1 MRYVFGMLM
10 LLVGVVAGLTLPDLD
25 LRWDFLGH
33 RSIIT
38 HSFLVPLLLF
48 VLARQQEHITTRLL
62 AAGFSVALAVHLSFD
77 LFPRMWTG
85 YALIYIP
92 GYGRA
97 NPEFS
102 QIWTAVNIV
111 ICMYLAL
118 VLVNSLFE
126 LIGVIV
132 GVVATFSLHVVQ
144 TSIFVPA
151 LLTIIAATG
160 LALLLPA
167 DRGTKLVVQN
177 RRWEM

>member
-1 MRYVFGMLM
+1 MRYIFGMLM
-10 LLVGVVAGLTLPDLD
+10 LLIGIVAGLAFPDID

-33 RSIIT
+33 RSIVT

-48 VLARQQEHITTRLL
+48 GVAYQQKHITTRLL
-62 AAGFSVALAVHLSFD
+62 AAGFSLSLAIHLSFD
-77 LFPRMWTG
+77 LFPRAWAG

-92 GYGRA
+92 GYGRT

-118 VLVNSLFE
+118 VLVNSIFE

-132 GVVATFSLHVVQ
+132 GALATFSLHAVQ

-151 LLTIIAATG
+151 LLTLIAATSV
-160 LALLLPA
+160 ALLLPA
-167 DRGTKLVVQN
+167 NSGTKQVVQ
-177 RRWEM
+177 RQKWET